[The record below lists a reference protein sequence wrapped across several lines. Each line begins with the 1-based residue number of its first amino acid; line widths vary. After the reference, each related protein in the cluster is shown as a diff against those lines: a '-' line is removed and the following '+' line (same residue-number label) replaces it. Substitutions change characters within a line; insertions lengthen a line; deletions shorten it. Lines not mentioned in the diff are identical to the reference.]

1 MHGLVKIGKLTRLH
15 GIKGA
20 LLLHLDSGP
29 GPDVE
34 RLKTLFLDINGTPTP
49 FFLSEIKA
57 VGKNLAV
64 SFDTVSAAAEAQKLA
79 GKEVWI
85 EAAFLRKEKK
95 RADLSG
101 YLLVDDERGEIG
113 TVIEMID
120 SPGQRLLSVKAGEK
134 EVLLPFNED
143 LVRQTDHKKK
153 IVYYSAPA
161 GLIDIFLG

>member
-1 MHGLVKIGKLTRLH
+1 MKIGKLTRLH

-29 GPDVE
+29 GPDVA
-34 RLKTLFLDINGTPTP
+34 RMKTLFLEINGTPTP
-49 FFLSEIKA
+49 FFLSEIKN

-64 SFDTVSAAAEAQKLA
+64 SFDTVNGTTEAQKLA

-85 EAAFLRKEKK
+85 EAGYLRKEKK
-95 RADLSG
+95 GADLSG
-101 YLLVDDERGEIG
+101 YLLVDDEKGEIG
-113 TVIEMID
+113 TVIEIID
-120 SPGQRLLSVKAGEK
+120 SPGQRLLSVKAGTR
-134 EVLLPFNED
+134 EVLLPYNED
-143 LVRQTDHKKK
+143 FVRQTDHKKK